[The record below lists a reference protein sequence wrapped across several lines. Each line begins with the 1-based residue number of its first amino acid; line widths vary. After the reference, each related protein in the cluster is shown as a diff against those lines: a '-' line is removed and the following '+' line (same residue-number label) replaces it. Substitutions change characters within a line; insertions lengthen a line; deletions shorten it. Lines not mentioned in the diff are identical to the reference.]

1 LLLKVVPDEIGPR
14 SFSKA
19 SGGKGVHVGVLL
31 TRRQGWS
38 KTANF
43 EVASE

>member
-1 LLLKVVPDEIGPR
+1 MLLRVVPDEVGPR
-14 SFSKA
+14 SFPET
-19 SGGKGVHVGVLL
+19 SGGKGVHVGVPL